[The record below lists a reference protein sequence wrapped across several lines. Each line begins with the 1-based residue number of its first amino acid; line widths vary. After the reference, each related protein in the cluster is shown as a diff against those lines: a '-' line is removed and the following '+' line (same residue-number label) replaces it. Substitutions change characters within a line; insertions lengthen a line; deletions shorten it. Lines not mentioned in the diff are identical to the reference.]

1 MENFLGKDGFIWW
14 TGVIEDRQDPLNLG
28 RCRVR
33 IFGWHSEDKML
44 VPTESLPWAL
54 PKLPVNNSR
63 TFTTPT
69 EGEWVTGY
77 FFDGSSAQFPVY
89 DGVLPGIARS
99 GSSPQVGFSDPRTPE
114 QLMNSPAPPAK
125 NIIAQ
130 DGSGTTTESKPAV
143 RNPADIGFPS
153 TNKLSIND
161 LMNAA
166 PQMLER
172 AFNVVKDIKG
182 PEAKTLGTEI
192 AGAAQGAA
200 AALQGIQP
208 NLEALVPK
216 ASELA
221 ASIQPNL
228 GSLAAKFGPEFKA
241 ALDEAAPKIQAGV
254 TALPGQVSGLA
265 SSVTTGITKAQSEIS
280 TGLSVGLADVQSQIN
295 DGSLKAQFQKDL
307 AEAKKNMAA
316 SEQSVAE
323 QIAKAQNAASEA
335 LAKANQ
341 ASSKDLTTLQ
351 AESKNIAGS
360 ISEKLK
366 ELSAANISTKT
377 PVILSPATIGSTNA
391 STTSAMPSTTPAI
404 FGAGT
409 IAGLTSFTTSI
420 ESNLYK
426 DTPDEKL
433 TYTGL
438 DEIIWDRVNAERLR
452 RKLPSLTDIGSP
464 RPPTDQPPPE
474 PKANLGAVAPA
485 PLVATMAPNPIPNEV
500 PLEKVS
506 STQDKALE
514 NSMTLYKELVAKDT
528 ADLIAEINACNT
540 IKQFEAV
547 IGKQDVTFSKWS
559 KLSGQIESS
568 SNDSTVFP
576 TLNSYTKKYQK
587 QLTTAFN
594 ARIQVVKE
602 SGGVQ

>member
-228 GSLAAKFGPEFKA
+228 GSLAEKFGPEFKA

-265 SSVTTGITKAQSEIS
+265 SSVTEGITRVQSEIS
-280 TGLSVGLADVQSQIN
+280 TGLSAGLADVQSQIN

-307 AEAKKNMAA
+307 AEAQKNMAA

-391 STTSAMPSTTPAI
+391 STTSAMPSATPAI

-409 IAGLTSFTTSI
+409 IAGVTSLTSSF

-426 DTPDEKL
+426 DTPDDQL

-438 DEIIWDRVNAERLR
+438 DETVWDRVNAERLK

-464 RPPTDQPPPE
+464 RPPEDQPPPE

-506 STQDKALE
+506 STQKKSFE
-514 NSMTLYKELVAKDT
+514 NSLDLFDRMVAEDVSSLLGQLSSVTNRDGFIVFFEKQNALT
-528 ADLIAEINACNT
+528 AKWDGKASEIQSALT
-540 IKQFEAV
+540 GDDKQ
-547 IGKQDVTFSKWS
+547 
-559 KLSGQIESS
+559 
-568 SNDSTVFP
+568 
-576 TLNSYTKKYQK
+576 
-587 QLTTAFN
+587 TAFTSTYSTTN
-594 ARIQVVKE
+594 RASRNIKKAVDARIQVLNA
-602 SGGVQ
+602 Q